1 MAINPKTFNIILN
14 NERQWHYSPFTV
26 LDRHKQFLCCCIY
39 YVTCCH
45 FRGKTEKCMYPK
57 AATAAKKEGNL
68 GVNSGLIGQFEY
80 DHHDLSHFGGH
91 CFAISFIATTPS
103 PSFHSASSL
112 YNICYVSIPL
122 SLGGIFK
129 PCGLF
134 FGPNMDF
141 WLTPLPNHVDF
152 SDTRTRNQLNM
163 VKKIL

>member
-1 MAINPKTFNIILN
+1 
-14 NERQWHYSPFTV
+14 
-26 LDRHKQFLCCCIY
+26 
-39 YVTCCH
+39 
-45 FRGKTEKCMYPK
+45 MYPK

-80 DHHDLSHFGGH
+80 DHHDLSHFGDH

-122 SLGGIFK
+122 ALGGIFK

-141 WLTPLPNHVDF
+141 WLTPLPNHVDVMLLCV
-152 SDTRTRNQLNM
+152 SYRI
-163 VKKIL
+163 VE